1 MPTVSEILK
10 HHVTLDIES
19 VDRMYLNGYVPDLQ
33 TGGQLAKF
41 FVTHRGCPVPSPA
54 LLRQMTT
61 GYVKAVE
68 SLMEADDIP
77 VVAFKSSDDKDAIGN
92 RMRAKH
98 PQRDAVVFIGVAQ
111 EKAASFKGHKKPGP
125 WVNYEWSR
133 QPVYVKHYYF
143 YIDDE
148 DFGPV
153 ILKVCTYMPFPIKLI
168 INGHEWAKRQLDKR
182 GVGYESLDNG
192 FLSCQA
198 PEVLQALCNQFGPA
212 QIEALFRKWLERLPC
227 PLTTHDGEGGYRH
240 ELSVWQVEFSRTQVF
255 QRPVRGRQFFE
266 DVIRENLD
274 LGRPERI
281 QLLFERRIQRNTPGT
296 FRTRIITD
304 GVQPSL
310 HVSYKSTEVKQYFK
324 DNRALRTETTI
335 NRAEDVGVQRRLENL
350 PYLIQIARHATHRL
364 LEVEK
369 VSDNC
374 VLSYASVHRL
384 TQPTDTDDG
393 HRAPSLKIDDPRV
406 MCLFGALCLFL
417 HLIDGFRNRDLRKHV
432 AHLMGVD
439 EQEYTAGQMTYDLRR
454 LRLKGI
460 IHRVPGT
467 TLYRLTPYGWKVA
480 VFVTRVHARL
490 LRPGFAAIEAT
501 PGSQAPLPLRQALA
515 RVDKEIDQMV
525 DRARLDAVENNKRS
539 KAS

>member
-10 HHVTLDIES
+10 QHVTLDIES
-19 VDRMYLNGYVPDLQ
+19 VDRMYLNGYVPNLQ
-33 TGGQLAKF
+33 MDGELVKF
-41 FVTHRGCPVPSPA
+41 LVKHRGKPVPSPA
-54 LLRQMTT
+54 LLRQATT
-61 GYVKAVE
+61 AYVKEVE
-68 SLMEADDIP
+68 SLIEAQDIP
-77 VVAFKSSDDKDAIGN
+77 VHPFKAKEDKDAIGN

-98 PQRDAVVFIGVAQ
+98 PQKDAVVFIGVAQ
-111 EKAASFKGHKKPGP
+111 EKATSFKGHKKPGR

-133 QPVYVKHYYF
+133 QSVYVKHYYF

-153 ILKVCTYMPFPIKLI
+153 VLKVCTYLPFAMKLI

-182 GVGYESLDNG
+182 GIAYESLDNG
-192 FLSCQA
+192 FLSCQDPA
-198 PEVLQALCNQFGPA
+198 ALQSLCDQFGPEP
-212 QIEALFRKWLERLPC
+212 IEALFRKWLGRVPC
-227 PLTTHDGEGGYRH
+227 PLTAHDQAAGYRH
-240 ELSVWQVEFSRTQVF
+240 ELSVWQLEFSRTQVF
-255 QRPVRGRQFFE
+255 ERPVRGREFFE
-266 DVIRENLD
+266 EVIRENLD
-274 LGRPERI
+274 LGRPERV
-281 QLLFERRIQRNTPGT
+281 QLLFERKIRRDTPGK

-310 HVSYKSTEVKQYFK
+310 HVSYKATEVKQYFK
-324 DNRALRTETTI
+324 ENRALRTETTI
-335 NRAEDVGVQRRLENL
+335 NNADDFGVKRGLKNL
-350 PYLIQIARHATHRL
+350 PYLIQIARHANHRL

-374 VLSYASVHRL
+374 VLSYESVQRL
-384 TQPTDTDDG
+384 TQPTETEDG
-393 HRAPSLKIDDPRV
+393 HRAPSMKIDDPRV

-432 AHLMGVD
+432 AHLMGID
-439 EQEYTAGQMTYDLRR
+439 ERDYTPGQMTYDLRR

-467 TLYRLTPYGWKVA
+467 TLYRLTPYGWKVS

-490 LRPGFAAIEAT
+490 LRPGFAAIEAN
-501 PGSQAPLPLRQALA
+501 PGPHVPQPLRQALA
-515 RVDKEIDQMV
+515 KVDQEIDQMV
-525 DRARLDAVENNKRS
+525 DRAKLDAEQNNTRS